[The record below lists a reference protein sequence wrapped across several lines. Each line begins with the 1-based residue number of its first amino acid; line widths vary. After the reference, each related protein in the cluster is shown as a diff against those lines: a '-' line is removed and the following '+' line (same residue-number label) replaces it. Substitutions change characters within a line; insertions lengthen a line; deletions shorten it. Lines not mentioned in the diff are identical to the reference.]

1 LIQAVVQRYLHPF
14 LWDPII
20 TIVLQWPAWSLLG
33 APAAI
38 LVRTD
43 GIVEREMTLNIDRL
57 LRRMPLEERVYRHRC
72 VEAGTDRRAGR
83 SHRRRLSNRCRIDI
97 SNRAVPALQ
106 WLTLIAGE

>member
-1 LIQAVVQRYLHPF
+1 MAGVV
-14 LWDPII
+14 
-20 TIVLQWPAWSLLG
+20 TAWR
-33 APAAI
+33 PAAI
-38 LVRTD
+38 LVRFD

-57 LRRMPLEERVYRHRC
+57 LRRMTLEERVYRHRC